1 MLHHKGDAVVY
12 YLTESCENGVN
23 VYGIKGHDLE
33 YRSLCTDRDAVA
45 ALVRRCN
52 EGDLAPW
59 QLPDVVEDFAAR
71 LSFPDPL
78 L

>member
-12 YLTESCENGVN
+12 HLTESCENGVN

-45 ALVRRCN
+45 HWS
-52 EGDLAPW
+52 GDVTRETWP
-59 QLPDVVEDFAAR
+59 R
-71 LSFPDPL
+71 GNCRTS
-78 L
+78 